1 MRFTTTLL
9 FALFTTVISAAPI
22 TITYSSTASGTLAGN
37 PFTDAAFTITAIADT
52 TNRQTV
58 VPGLFFYVNDSAQI
72 AIAGVGTF
80 SFTSPT
86 SSFLTT
92 FASLAGFSRSNGSNL
107 GSDLVSTSDNGFQ
120 TYDLLSSFGPT
131 SSSSGA
137 IQQWAASPA
146 VTTSGGTLLLNDA
159 SAFVT
164 YQAVVNSAGV
174 PEPGTSLLMLS
185 GLGALGFLRLRR
197 R

>member
-1 MRFTTTLL
+1 MLFLL
-9 FALFTTVISAAPI
+9 FFIGLSWVI
-22 TITYSSTASGTLAGN
+22 
-37 PFTDAAFTITAIADT
+37 
-52 TNRQTV
+52 
-58 VPGLFFYVNDSAQI
+58 FFYVNDSAQI

-86 SSFLTT
+86 SSFLTA

>member
-37 PFTDAAFTITAIADT
+37 PFTDAAFTITALADT
-52 TNRQTV
+52 ANRQTLA
-58 VPGLFFYVNDSAQI
+58 PGLFFYVNDSTQI

-80 SFTSPT
+80 GFTSPT
-86 SSFLTT
+86 ASFVN
-92 FASLAGFSRSNGSNL
+92 SNVNLAGFSRSNGSNL
-107 GSDLVSTSDNGFQ
+107 GSDLVGASDSGLQ

-131 SSSSGA
+131 TFSFIT

-159 SAFVT
+159 SGVGT

>member
-37 PFTDAAFTITAIADT
+37 PFTDAAFTITALADT
-52 TNRQTV
+52 ANRQTV

>member
-164 YQAVVNSAGV
+164 YQAVVNSASV